1 METWKTRNVAKVKC
15 YFYLDDRRDSDILA
29 WLAEQ
34 PNRSLAVREAL
45 RAWISRSDGLDAEVL
60 RRVLREELS
69 RVSVQGIA
77 SAAPET
83 SQEDDELAE
92 ALDSLMGAWASL
104 GVEEE

>member
-1 METWKTRNVAKVKC
+1 MAKVKC
-15 YFYLDDRRDSDILA
+15 YFYLDDRRDADILA

-45 RAWISRSDGLDAEVL
+45 RAWISRSDGLDAVVL

-69 RVSVQGIA
+69 RMSVLGMV

-83 SQEDDELAE
+83 SQEDDEVAE
-92 ALDSLMGAWASL
+92 ALDSLMGAWAGL
-104 GVEEE
+104 GVDEE

>member
-1 METWKTRNVAKVKC
+1 MAKVQVR
-15 YFYLDDRRDSDILA
+15 FYLDDQRDANLLA

-45 RAWISRSDGLDAEVL
+45 RAWMSRAEGFDAAVL

-69 RVSVQGIA
+69 RVSVQGVA

-83 SQEDDELAE
+83 PQEDEEVAE
-92 ALDSLMGAWASL
+92 ALDSLMGAWADL
-104 GVEEE
+104 GVDEK

>member
-1 METWKTRNVAKVKC
+1 MAKVKC

-45 RAWISRSDGLDAEVL
+45 RAWISQSDGLDAAML

-69 RVSVQGIA
+69 RMSVGGIVSVT
-77 SAAPET
+77 PET
-83 SQEDDELAE
+83 PQEDEEVAE
-92 ALDSLMGAWASL
+92 ALDSLMSAWVDLGAA
-104 GVEEE
+104 EE